1 MPVLLFSISAGISL
15 LLILAAC
22 IFNNIIGKISL
33 FLSIPMTSL
42 AVLFASYEWQKLE
55 ISMLIILSVL
65 LFYLLASLVR
75 ISIDKRRGGEE
86 ASDDLKF
93 LAIFAFLSD
102 SFGAL
107 FSSAEKMQV
116 AYAAYS
122 KLLFLYVL

>member
-15 LLILAAC
+15 LLILSAC

-33 FLSIPMTSL
+33 FVSIPMTSL
-42 AVLFASYEWQKLE
+42 AVIFASYEWQRLE

-86 ASDDLKF
+86 ASDDL
-93 LAIFAFLSD
+93 
-102 SFGAL
+102 
-107 FSSAEKMQV
+107 
-116 AYAAYS
+116 
-122 KLLFLYVL
+122 